1 MDFKDKLREQLNR
14 EDLTDVESKVNAIAE
29 AVGDFIP
36 KGKYNEV
43 STRLHNLESEK
54 NAIQSQLDNER
65 KQKLSIEEQNS
76 QKIQEILEK
85 AEARERQAAIRENSA
100 EATEILIGAGLSKED
115 IANNNLL
122 AFVTDNKEDSIARAN
137 SLASIFKSQKVKV
150 EEQVKKE
157 YFNNNP
163 TPPASNNQT
172 GGDVMTKE
180 KFDKLSY
187 SEMIKF
193 QQENPQLFAE
203 FSKK

>member
-150 EEQVKKE
+150 EEQVQKE